1 MQTDN
6 HFDALD
12 AIALGLPMPG
22 PQLATK
28 AQVSELMQHA
38 FFPGRPGRSTAYKAG
53 VLAKLRLVLQRERLV
68 CPYAQGSAEFDAYFS
83 GTEEGSL
90 IANGYLEGL
99 AAGAAA

>member
-22 PQLATK
+22 PQLAAK
-28 AQVSELMQHA
+28 AQVSELMQRA

-68 CPYAQGSAEFDAYFS
+68 CPYAPGSAEFDAYFA
-83 GTEEGSL
+83 GAEEGSL
-90 IANGYLEGL
+90 IANGYMESL
-99 AAGAAA
+99 A

>member
-1 MQTDN
+1 MNSPHDP
-6 HFDALD
+6 FD
-12 AIALGLPMPG
+12 AIALGLPRPG

-28 AQVSELMQHA
+28 AQVDELMLGA

-68 CPYAQGSAEFDAYFS
+68 CPYAPGSAEFDAYFS

-90 IANGYLEGL
+90 IANGYLVGL
-99 AAGAAA
+99 A

>member
-1 MQTDN
+1 M
-6 HFDALD
+6 
-12 AIALGLPMPG
+12 
-22 PQLATK
+22 
-28 AQVSELMQHA
+28 
-38 FFPGRPGRSTAYKAG
+38 
-53 VLAKLRLVLQRERLV
+53 AKLRLVLQRERLV

>member
-1 MQTDN
+1 MNSPHDP
-6 HFDALD
+6 FD

-38 FFPGRPGRSTAYKAG
+38 FFPGRPARSSAYKLG

-68 CPYAQGSAEFDAYFS
+68 CPYAQGSAEFDAYFA
-83 GTEEGSL
+83 GAEEGSL
-90 IANGYLEGL
+90 IANGYMESL
-99 AAGAAA
+99 A

>member
-38 FFPGRPGRSTAYKAG
+38 FFPGRPDRSTAYKAG

-68 CPYAQGSAEFDAYFS
+68 CPYAPGSAEFDAFFA
-83 GTEEGSL
+83 GADEGAGVAQL
-90 IANGYLEGL
+90 YLESL
-99 AAGAAA
+99 A

>member
-1 MQTDN
+1 MHTDN

-22 PQLATK
+22 PQLATR
-28 AQVSELMQHA
+28 AQVNELMLHA
-38 FFPGRPGRSTAYKAG
+38 FFPGRPARSTAYKAG

-90 IANGYLEGL
+90 IANGYLESL
-99 AAGAAA
+99 E

>member
-1 MQTDN
+1 MNSPHDP
-6 HFDALD
+6 FD

-38 FFPGRPGRSTAYKAG
+38 FFPGRSDRSTAYKAG

-68 CPYAQGSAEFDAYFS
+68 CPYAQGSAEFDAYFA
-83 GTEEGSL
+83 GAEEGSL
-90 IANGYLEGL
+90 IANGYMESL
-99 AAGAAA
+99 A

>member
-1 MQTDN
+1 MDSP
-6 HFDALD
+6 HDPFD

-38 FFPGRPGRSTAYKAG
+38 FFPGRPARSSAYKLG

-68 CPYAQGSAEFDAYFS
+68 CPYAQGSAEFDAYFA
-83 GTEEGSL
+83 GAEEGSL
-90 IANGYLEGL
+90 IANGYMESL
-99 AAGAAA
+99 A

>member
-1 MQTDN
+1 MNSPHDP
-6 HFDALD
+6 FD

-38 FFPGRPGRSTAYKAG
+38 FFPGRPARSSAYKLG

-68 CPYAQGSAEFDAYFS
+68 CPYAQGSAEFDAYFA
-83 GTEEGSL
+83 GAEEGSL
-90 IANGYLEGL
+90 IANGYM
-99 AAGAAA
+99 